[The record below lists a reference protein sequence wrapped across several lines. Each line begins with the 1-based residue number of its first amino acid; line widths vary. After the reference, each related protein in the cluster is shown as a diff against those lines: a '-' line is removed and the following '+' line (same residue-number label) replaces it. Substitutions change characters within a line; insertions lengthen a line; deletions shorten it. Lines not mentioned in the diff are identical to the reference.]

1 MGGPP
6 LRVTPRSGAKKFEF
20 FSGFGMVLKNKRGL
34 SSLEFYHNARKLRKE
49 MTNWLLRDFGVK
61 DKVRT
66 EKRPGEEPEKI
77 TATYPEWLIVHL
89 REKIISILHNM
100 MMNII
105 AANTIYPI
113 SFDELALR
121 RRYQTGAIIN
131 CEQLIQEIEYCE
143 DVLTL
148 EMKKFA
154 PYYEMINY
162 EIKLL
167 KGWRKANN
175 KIADKIKESHEK
187 K

>member
-1 MGGPP
+1 
-6 LRVTPRSGAKKFEF
+6 LS
-20 FSGFGMVLKNKRGL
+20 VLKNKRGL

-49 MTNWLLRDFGVK
+49 MTNWLLRDFGVRN
-61 DKVRT
+61 KVRI

-77 TATYPEWLIVHL
+77 TEAYPEWLIIHL
-89 REKIISILHNM
+89 REKILSILHNM
-100 MMNII
+100 MMNIT

-113 SFDELALR
+113 TFDELALR
-121 RRYQTGAIIN
+121 RRYQTGAVIN

-143 DVLTL
+143 DILPL
-148 EMKKFA
+148 EMKKFE
-154 PYYEMINY
+154 PYFEMINY

-175 KIADKIKESHEK
+175 KIAEKIKESNGK